1 MRQSLIVR
9 ARVKSIRFSTL
20 ARCLPSGS
28 QARDFASRLAAPLRA
43 PVGRLVF
50 ARVLSPVALLLIAAC
65 GAPQRTTA
73 EPPAASRSDPGAA
86 GAGTQ
91 TVFGSTGRASAK
103 ALRGEIFDLPDS
115 ADKLPDF
122 STLRPTG
129 AIFAEKFDVPNRA
142 FDEGFPGVT
151 SRFEWFALR
160 FMGDWT
166 PKAAGKW
173 SFRLAADDGSKL
185 LIDGK
190 LVIDN
195 DGVHGEQDVAGEL
208 ELTAAP
214 HRVELQ
220 YFQGPATQVALQ
232 LFVTPPAGTE
242 HIWTVED

>member
-1 MRQSLIVR
+1 MRQFLTAS
-9 ARVKSIRFSTL
+9 ST
-20 ARCLPSGS
+20 
-28 QARDFASRLAAPLRA
+28 
-43 PVGRLVF
+43 
-50 ARVLSPVALLLIAAC
+50 ALLLIAAC
-65 GAPQRTTA
+65 GAPQRTTTA
-73 EPPAASRSDPGAA
+73 PVAATTPDSGAA

-115 ADKLPDF
+115 AEKLPDF

-129 AIFAEKFDVPNRA
+129 ALFAEKFDVPNRA

-160 FMGDWT
+160 FIGAWT

-173 SFRLAADDGSKL
+173 SFRLVSDDGSKL
-185 LIDGK
+185 LIDGT
-190 LVIDN
+190 LLIDN
-195 DGVHGEQDVAGEL
+195 DGVHGEQDIAGEI
-208 ELTAAP
+208 ELSAGQ

-232 LFVTPPAGTE
+232 LFVTPPGGSE
-242 HIWTVED
+242 HIWTVDD